1 MVATMKPD
9 QQLELLRSCVA
20 LRVQARQVRE
30 SVRVG
35 LASIEAGL
43 AAQAGPLV
51 RKTVAAKLLGV
62 SVQGLDRHVA
72 KGTIPTE
79 PIAEDSV
86 RTAIPT
92 TELLDIA
99 YEQALGERT
108 LGGAIIAARE
118 RRWRDIEVG
127 NAHRLIHFA
136 TGIEVA
142 AWKKRVGA

>member
-1 MVATMKPD
+1 MKPD

-51 RKTVAAKLLGV
+51 RKTVAAKLLDV

-99 YEQALGERT
+99 YEQAVLPA
-108 LGGAIIAARE
+108 GASLAEALEATRL
-118 RRWRDIEVG
+118 RRWRAVEFRT
-127 NAHRLIHFA
+127 AHNLTLFSHQIA
-136 TGIEVA
+136 QA
-142 AWKKRVGA
+142 ARRRREAS